1 MGSQRVRHDWA
12 TKHSAAQVCFSAV
25 SIRRP
30 VCFLT
35 ILLIWHQPCPG
46 PCGNWLQGP
55 WAAGQCRIFCL
66 DFAVGRGQFH
76 LSALVDQ
83 EVEGCLLCP
92 RVLTNKPKFE
102 RCALTPQ
109 GKGSKVFWQGR
120 QSSSPRGAGESPSLT
135 SKTWISSHLTLPL
148 FFPLSEHLLSYWLQI
163 YHMFSL

>member
-1 MGSQRVRHDWA
+1 MFFSREYKKASLLLH
-12 TKHSAAQVCFSAV
+12 HSSHLTSALP
-25 SIRRP
+25 RTLRQ
-30 VCFLT
+30 LT
-35 ILLIWHQPCPG
+35 ARA
-46 PCGNWLQGP
+46 

-109 GKGSKVFWQGR
+109 GKGSQVFGQGR